1 MNKTEV
7 VLCARGEGQGLS
19 SSLEVMMNAINICSV
34 GAIDNCFLFVQKT
47 AELPS
52 LFTVYS
58 LVSFLY
64 VSPLR
69 LCAQKLLRAKLT
81 VTFSYRK

>member
-1 MNKTEV
+1 MNKTGV
-7 VLCARGEGQGLS
+7 VLRARGGGQGLS
-19 SSLEVMMNAINICSV
+19 SSLEVMVNTLNICSV

-58 LVSFLY
+58 LVSVLY

-69 LCAQKLLRAKLT
+69 LCAQKLLRAKLR